1 MEMSTGQ
8 EKENTSQ
15 NHIWGRKSVDLQ
27 FKSQPEF
34 TGTGKKCG
42 HKLLLTFMSGKNAL
56 NGEMYQ
62 KHNLIRSTFIPSD
75 LGLRTSILKLEH
87 RKTR

>member
-1 MEMSTGQ
+1 M
-8 EKENTSQ
+8 
-15 NHIWGRKSVDLQ
+15 DLQ

-42 HKLLLTFMSGKNAL
+42 HKLLTFMSGKNAL

-62 KHNLIRSTFIPSD
+62 KHHLIRSTFITSD